1 MRENMPEA
9 PPLTGYRV
17 TDHARFEMARR
28 RITAAQIDRV
38 LAAPEQT
45 ELVRPGRVVYQSR
58 VEFGGPSRTYLLHVF
73 VDVDRQPPEV
83 VTVYRTSKIDEYWR
97 DEE

>member
-1 MRENMPEA
+1 MPEA
-9 PPLTGYRV
+9 PPLTDYWG

-28 RITAAQIDRV
+28 RITVAQIDRV

-58 VEFGGPSRTYLLHVF
+58 FEFGEPSRTYLLRVF

-83 VTVYRTSKIDEYWR
+83 VTVYRTSKIEKYWR

>member
-1 MRENMPEA
+1 MPKA
-9 PPLTGYRV
+9 PPLTGYWG
-17 TDHARFEMARR
+17 TDRARFEMARR
-28 RITAAQIDRV
+28 RITADQIDRV

-58 VEFGGPSRTYLLHVF
+58 IEFDEPSRTYLLRVF

-83 VTVYRTSKIDEYWR
+83 VTVYRTS
-97 DEE
+97 